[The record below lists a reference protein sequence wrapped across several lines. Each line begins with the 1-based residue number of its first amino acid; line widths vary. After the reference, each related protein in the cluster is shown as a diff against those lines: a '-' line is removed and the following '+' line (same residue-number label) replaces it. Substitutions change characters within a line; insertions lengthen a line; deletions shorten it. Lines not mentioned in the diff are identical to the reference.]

1 MEKKNHENRE
11 ERAGARR
18 GGRAMLAAGPVL
30 DGGLFGAGVPA
41 AGPVLAATGP
51 APVISGTT
59 ATVAVLVRAAAGWG
73 RRARRAVLAG
83 VGAGTFTLG
92 WAAPRAVADDGDRAG
107 SPAAAGGPR
116 PETYGVSVGRRCP
129 VRPDDEPAGR
139 EQDAGPR
146 ERERI
151 RESMSRNGSRRRAGR
166 RAAAVLAVAGLA
178 GAGLAAQAA
187 SAATTTFSVTATIGV
202 GGKPEGVAVDPD
214 TGTVYVTNLKN
225 NNVSVIDEA
234 TNQVTTTIGVGVG
247 AGAGADPAGAAVD
260 PDT

>member
-18 GGRAMLAAGPVL
+18 GGRAML
-30 DGGLFGAGVPA
+30 A

-178 GAGLAAQAA
+178 LAGAGLAAQAA

-202 GGKPEGVAVDPD
+202 GAEPFGVA
-214 TGTVYVTNLKN
+214 
-225 NNVSVIDEA
+225 
-234 TNQVTTTIGVGVG
+234 
-247 AGAGADPAGAAVD
+247 AD
-260 PDT
+260 